1 MSNESVA
8 LSIIQLVSLTVPP
21 IAVLIKMLR
30 NSENIQWRTRQFAFG
45 LAVAALLLFILGEA
59 FTLAWLLGV
68 EGLPQYLSYAL
79 ICVLLAV
86 IAFPPFMYVLYREQ
100 KLRFH

>member
-1 MSNESVA
+1 MSAQDVA

-30 NSENIQWRTRQFAFG
+30 NSENIEWRTRQFAFG
-45 LAVAALLLFILGEA
+45 LAVSALLFFILGEA
-59 FTLAWLLGV
+59 FTLAWLLGNA
-68 EGLPQYLSYAL
+68 GIPQLLSYGL
-79 ICVLLAV
+79 ICVLIAV
-86 IAFPPFMYVLYREQ
+86 TAFPPFMYVLYREQ